1 MAVTKNH
8 TMHFINLIK
17 NLAGTQRKLS
27 LENSEYEFMTGRR
40 VQKGRA
46 VDVEVQVQ
54 EPQSESIPAE
64 CE

>member
-1 MAVTKNH
+1 MTKNH

-17 NLAGTQRKLS
+17 NLAGTESNLS
-27 LENSEYEFMTGRR
+27 LENSEYEFMT
-40 VQKGRA
+40 VPKVVA
-46 VDVEVQVQ
+46 EDVEVQVQ